1 MIEPCFNE
9 LSLQPFCST
18 QEEADLRIADFIKL
32 LKELEQFGIRRTR
45 YETDF
50 TAIHLLDKD
59 NYSLYNYCRNPKN
72 KNQELFLYSH
82 MRRPYMDE
90 KDEDMFYSY
99 SDCKF
104 ITDDNKELDCI
115 GLYVSHITKSFSV
128 GFNVGLFEG
137 DRHVECS
144 LSLTKKDA
152 EEESAIVCCLTLP
165 QHIDIDNDLFV
176 ELMSEQTD
184 LLVPRCEI
192 EPKNKKIHIPEH
204 HGQKEC
210 MAHAEKLVQC
220 EYVKE
225 ILNTIKFNPSERSY
239 IRKVDNKNLIE
250 VRLVNTKSGYG
261 LCISTTATNKIQ
273 NHWIAKQ
280 LEKRFGT

>member
-165 QHIDIDNDLFV
+165 QHIDNDLFV

-184 LLVPRCEI
+184 LPVPCCTI
-192 EPKNKKIHIPEH
+192 EPKDKRIHLSEH
-204 HGQKEC
+204 HGNDEC
-210 MAHAEKLVQC
+210 KRHAKKLI
-220 EYVKE
+220 EYKYVKE
-225 ILNTIKFNPSERSY
+225 ILNTIDFDPSGKSY
-239 IRKVDNKNLIE
+239 IHKIDDKNLIE
-250 VRLVNTKSGYG
+250 IRLVNTKAGYG
-261 LCISTTATNKIQ
+261 LCISTTAANKIQ
-273 NHWIAKQ
+273 NHWIAKY
-280 LEKRFGT
+280 LEKKFRF